1 MCRRWSK
8 RKQAKLAKTASAAVD
23 GTPTAQ
29 FITEGS
35 KTVDDTPTLME
46 MTTSGVEDASPKD
59 PESGVNAATA
69 AADAAAGKNG
79 ASMPTWLKWLRW
91 AIAFIGLILLGVG
104 IWAIVDS
111 LLVTNN
117 QIKMFWKFVDRVDD
131 AQSKIS
137 TELADLNGQIGKLKN
152 ATQQL
157 NLESDKIQS
166 VVGKIPGVGNTFSD
180 IIGGL
185 TNATSDSAPVQQ
197 GLGTAVSAIQDN
209 VAANIKK
216 LRDIL
221 QGPSLRF
228 QNQGRVIVIVVIIGM
243 IILCAGFL
251 TWLCWQTPMRHP
263 IVASS
268 LLAVMLFF
276 IFIVLLFGAGVGK
289 SMRTLTDDACMYSET
304 YVAVTLLK
312 QVKDPTRQ
320 KWLGKA
326 IEFYL
331 RPDGEG
337 IPSGAGS
344 AVSEVLGVNLK
355 PIKTVVQSDALIK
368 VLGLLNGPAVKF
380 GLNQALQPATVQAI
394 TDLSAVVQPIASNI
408 ANLDELA
415 SRDRNHNLYKEVKSL
430 VCCEGA
436 NAVARLYI
444 CWTIVGGFAF
454 LFSALCFWR
463 IVSQV
468 RENRRLKTA
477 GGVLG
482 SDVVGDVAVGG
493 DELIKPA
500 VSETVEVAQDTVIP
514 DQAMTTTI

>member
-1 MCRRWSK
+1 M
-8 RKQAKLAKTASAAVD
+8 
-23 GTPTAQ
+23 
-29 FITEGS
+29 
-35 KTVDDTPTLME
+35 
-46 MTTSGVEDASPKD
+46 
-59 PESGVNAATA
+59 
-69 AADAAAGKNG
+69 
-79 ASMPTWLKWLRW
+79 
-91 AIAFIGLILLGVG
+91 
-104 IWAIVDS
+104 
-111 LLVTNN
+111 
-117 QIKMFWKFVDRVDD
+117 
-131 AQSKIS
+131 
-137 TELADLNGQIGKLKN
+137 
-152 ATQQL
+152 
-157 NLESDKIQS
+157 
-166 VVGKIPGVGNTFSD
+166 
-180 IIGGL
+180 
-185 TNATSDSAPVQQ
+185 
-197 GLGTAVSAIQDN
+197 
-209 VAANIKK
+209 
-216 LRDIL
+216 
-221 QGPSLRF
+221 
-228 QNQGRVIVIVVIIGM
+228 
-243 IILCAGFL
+243 
-251 TWLCWQTPMRHP
+251 
-263 IVASS
+263 
-268 LLAVMLFF
+268 
-276 IFIVLLFGAGVGK
+276 
-289 SMRTLTDDACMYSET
+289 
-304 YVAVTLLK
+304 AVTLLK